1 MHRET
6 PAPSL
11 KPQSRFDN
19 FKRLA
24 EAGTL
29 PQHQVDWLI
38 SMTSDLTTTISSLS
52 PHLVKRPCEWW
63 AAGESVQQHVLR
75 FRARKCVE

>member
-24 EAGTL
+24 EAGAL
-29 PQHQVDWLI
+29 PQHQVDWLL
-38 SMTSDLTTTISSLS
+38 SMTSDLVATVSSLS
-52 PHLVKRPCEWW
+52 PHVIKRPSEWW
-63 AAGESVQQHVLR
+63 AAGSGLRCVLCQ
-75 FRARKCVE
+75 KVC